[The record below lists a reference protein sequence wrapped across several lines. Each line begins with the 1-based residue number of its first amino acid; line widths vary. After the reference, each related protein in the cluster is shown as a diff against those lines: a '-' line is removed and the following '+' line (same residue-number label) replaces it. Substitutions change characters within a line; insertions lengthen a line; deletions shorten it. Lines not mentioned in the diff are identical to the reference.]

1 LTTEKPKQVTR
12 TPGGTYITLSGTSL
26 SAPIVSGIAAALLT
40 LRPNLTPDQVKGALM
55 LKAQPLRKVRNLA
68 GGVGEAYAPGAALVS
83 SPPNPNRALDAFL
96 VDDDEDGGL
105 VFDDVSWL
113 DAVKAS
119 RSWDAVSWLDVSW
132 SDAAWSAVSWSDVS
146 WSDVS
151 WSDVSW
157 SDVSWADVSWAD
169 IANLVYGDVG
179 P

>member
-1 LTTEKPKQVTR
+1 
-12 TPGGTYITLSGTSL
+12 
-26 SAPIVSGIAAALLT
+26 
-40 LRPNLTPDQVKGALM
+40 M

-96 VDDDEDGGL
+96 VNDDEDGGL